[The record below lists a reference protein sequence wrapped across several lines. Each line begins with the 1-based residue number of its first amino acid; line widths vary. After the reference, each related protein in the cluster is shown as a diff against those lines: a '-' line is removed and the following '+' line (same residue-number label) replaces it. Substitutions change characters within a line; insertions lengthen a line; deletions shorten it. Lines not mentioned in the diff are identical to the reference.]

1 MTTARSDD
9 DTWDIA
15 TSVGAT
21 AVMVAVARA
30 AETRRPDPLIRDEY
44 AELLALTP
52 ELEPVRRIVASW
64 WAPDNAAYDGK
75 FAAGLQHL
83 VNYQAVRTHFFDEF
97 LTASLIEQAHVAAMK
112 QFRHQFARFESI
124 ETKRFDLGTPSRSQ
138 QAAFGDPCLLTV
150 GDSVFGAQNQAHEI
164 WHMVRKHPQ

>member
-9 DTWDIA
+9 DTWDTA
-15 TSVGAT
+15 TSLEAT

-52 ELEPVRRIVASW
+52 ELEPVRKIVASW
-64 WAPDNAAYDGK
+64 WAPDSAAYDRK

-83 VNYQAVRTHFFDEF
+83 VDYQAVRTHFFDEF
-97 LTASLIEQAHVAAMK
+97 LATASAAGVRQHVILAGR
-112 QFRHQFARFESI
+112 QHRVRARPAEGVGIQGLKTSSLRRKSI
-124 ETKRFDLGTPSRSQ
+124 GHPPLGAGRS
-138 QAAFGDPCLLTV
+138 ARRLAEGT
-150 GDSVFGAQNQAHEI
+150 A
-164 WHMVRKHPQ
+164 